1 MPQIEVTFD
10 IDANGVVNVSALD
23 KGTNK
28 AQNITIKSSG
38 GLTEEEIEKMM
49 KDAEANAA
57 SDKARKELADAKN
70 QADTLIYSIEKSMKD
85 YSDKLSEDEKKTIS
99 DEIEATKKV
108 IEGEDLEAIK
118 TATEKL
124 TNASMKLGE
133 KIYQDQQNNSSN
145 VNSTAGTTNDDGSIN
160 GEFEE
165 KK

>member
-1 MPQIEVTFD
+1 
-10 IDANGVVNVSALD
+10 
-23 KGTNK
+23 
-28 AQNITIKSSG
+28 
-38 GLTEEEIEKMM
+38 M